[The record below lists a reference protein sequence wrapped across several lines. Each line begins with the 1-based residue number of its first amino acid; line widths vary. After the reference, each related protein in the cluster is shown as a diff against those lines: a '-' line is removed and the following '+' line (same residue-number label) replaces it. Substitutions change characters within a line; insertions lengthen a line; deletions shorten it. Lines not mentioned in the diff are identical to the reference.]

1 MADPEWDLRKKMTV
15 NNNIRNNSI
24 EVFIMVSQNGRMN
37 FLKNVLMF
45 AQLSLLANFAFEHAG
60 GMKINLRHH
69 GKLKKE
75 HKQKSAGTV
84 LFLLPARP

>member
-1 MADPEWDLRKKMTV
+1 MADLEWDLRKKMTV

-24 EVFIMVSQNGRMN
+24 EVFIMVSQSGRMN

-45 AQLSLLANFAFEHAG
+45 AQLSLLANFAFVHAG
-60 GMKINLRHH
+60 GMKINLH

-84 LFLLPARP
+84 LFLLPTRP